1 MAARRSPVKKSP
13 SKKSPSKQPRARKAP
28 AKKAPAEGAPGGTQ
42 RRGGR
47 PPKGTPTKADFIRE
61 KLAAGMSPAAIV
73 ALAKEQ
79 GVEIGS
85 PMVYKVRARAAAKPV
100 KGAGAAPSPAAV
112 TTAEAKPAG
121 GTKKMTA
128 SAFVRT
134 LPLEMKARDVIAAGA
149 KAGYKLSSGLVYMAR
164 SVQKRRAGAAAPSA
178 PKRAARSA
186 PSPRPAA
193 PQGLP
198 AVGGGSELELKKAAL
213 AVGFPR
219 ALRVIEDLARRA
231 EAVLKQY
238 QALLG

>member
-1 MAARRSPVKKSP
+1 MAAKRSPVKKSP
-13 SKKSPSKQPRARKAP
+13 PKKSPAKRPRAKALP
-28 AKKAPAEGAPGGTQ
+28 EGVK

-73 ALAKEQ
+73 EAAKEQ

-85 PMVYKVRARAAAKPV
+85 TMVYKVRARAAGKATV
-100 KGAGAAPSPAAV
+100 AAPA
-112 TTAEAKPAG
+112 TTGDAQPTAG
-121 GTKKMTA
+121 KKMTA

-134 LPLEMKARDVIAAGA
+134 LPADMGPADVIAAGA
-149 KAGYKLSSGLVYMAR
+149 KAGYKISRGLVYMAR
-164 SVQKRRAGAAAPSA
+164 SVRKKRGGGAAPGAPSRG
-178 PKRAARSA
+178 KRSA
-186 PSPRPAA
+186 PARAPADLS
-193 PQGLP
+193 GLP
-198 AVGGGSELELKKAAL
+198 ASGGGSELELKKAAL

-219 ALRVIEDLARRA
+219 ALRVIEELARRA